1 LSDVPLKVKV
11 KAIRLAFAG
20 FLTGCVLV
28 LACGLLA
35 RPVAAQD
42 RGASLET
49 QSGLSYET
57 RLIGVDGD
65 LRDRMEETLTL
76 FRLSDRPL
84 VGVGALRMRL
94 EADLDLA
101 ESLLRSAGYYGYRI
115 DHRLDAEARPA
126 VVEIEIAPGPAYA
139 LSAYDIVYL
148 DGPPEGGPPPS
159 PSDIGIVLNA
169 PARASDIVGAQGALL
184 RALGERGY
192 PYAAAE
198 DRRVVVDHDA
208 RAVRVS
214 LNLRKGPVVTIGAVS
229 VSGQERVDADYIRR
243 LTNLK
248 EGDLFSF
255 SAIDGAR
262 RRLFSSG
269 LFDSVSIDW
278 PQNEEAQDHVP
289 VAISV
294 RERDRRS
301 IGGGLSYSSADG
313 AGIEAGW
320 THRNLFGA
328 GERLE
333 LGARFSEREQLLF
346 ADLLNPN
353 VGQLDQNVTARAEY
367 KQSDQDAF
375 DQTSVTGTLG
385 LQRRLSERW
394 RGSLS
399 LSAEAT
405 EIEEENDPAEQF
417 LILSLP
423 GQLSYDNSDDYF
435 DPSHG
440 YRLTF
445 DAVPSQVFGDSQ
457 AQFILGSVGG
467 SVYRQVLSQKRLV
480 LAGRA
485 RIASLAGASLE
496 EIPASRRLYA
506 GGGGSVRGYQH
517 QKVGPLDAD
526 RDPTGGRSL
535 VEVGLEARFRLFD
548 DYGIVPFID
557 GGSVSETA
565 LPTGGDMQW
574 AAGLGFRYYTTVGPL
589 RIDVAVPLNR
599 RHGIDDAYAFY
610 VSLGQ
615 SF

>member
-1 LSDVPLKVKV
+1 M
-11 KAIRLAFAG
+11 A
-20 FLTGCVLV
+20 
-28 LACGLLA
+28 
-35 RPVAAQD
+35 
-42 RGASLET
+42 
-49 QSGLSYET
+49 YET

-65 LRDRMEETLTL
+65 LRGRLEETLAL
-76 FRLSDRPL
+76 FRLRDRPL
-84 VGVGALRMRL
+84 SGVVVLRMRL

-101 ESLLRSAGYYGYRI
+101 ESLMRSEGYYGYRI
-115 DHRLDAEARPA
+115 DHRLDAESRPA
-126 VVEIEIAPGPAYA
+126 TVEIEIALGPAYR
-139 LSAYDIVYL
+139 LSVYDIAYL
-148 DGPPEGGPPPS
+148 DGPPEGGPPPTLAE
-159 PSDIGIVLNA
+159 IGIVSNA
-169 PARASDIVGAQGALL
+169 PARAADIVEAQGALL

-192 PYAAAE
+192 PYAEAGE
-198 DRRVVVDHDA
+198 RRVLVDHDA
-208 RAVRVS
+208 QEVRVS
-214 LNLRKGPVVTIGAVS
+214 LEVRKGPIVTIGALS
-229 VSGQERVDADYIRR
+229 VSGQERVDGNYIR
-243 LTNLK
+243 LLADLK

-255 SAIDGAR
+255 GAIDGAR

-278 PQNEEAQDHVP
+278 PQSDQGQDQVP

-301 IGGGLSYSSADG
+301 IGGGLSYSTTDG

-333 LGARFSEREQLLF
+333 LGARLAEREQSLF

-353 VGQLDQNVTARAEY
+353 VGRLDQNLTARAEY
-367 KQSDQDAF
+367 KQSELEAF
-375 DQTSVTGTLG
+375 DQTSVIGALG

-394 RGSLS
+394 RASLS

-405 EIEEENDPAEQF
+405 EIEEENKPAQQY

-423 GQLSYDNSDDYF
+423 GQLNYDNSDDFF
-435 DPSHG
+435 DPSRG
-440 YRLTF
+440 YRLAF
-445 DAVPSQVFGDSQ
+445 DAVPSQALGDSQ
-457 AQFILGSVGG
+457 AQFVLGSVGG
-467 SVYRQVLSQKRLV
+467 SVYRQLLPEKRLV

-496 EIPASRRLYA
+496 DIPASRRLYA

-526 RDPTGGRSL
+526 RDPTGGRSSL
-535 VEVGLEARFRLFD
+535 ELGFEARFRLFD

-574 AAGLGFRYYTTVGPL
+574 AAGLGFRYYTAVGPL
-589 RIDVAVPLNR
+589 RIDVAMPLNR
-599 RHGIDDAYAFY
+599 RQGVDDAYAFY
-610 VSLGQ
+610 ISLGQ